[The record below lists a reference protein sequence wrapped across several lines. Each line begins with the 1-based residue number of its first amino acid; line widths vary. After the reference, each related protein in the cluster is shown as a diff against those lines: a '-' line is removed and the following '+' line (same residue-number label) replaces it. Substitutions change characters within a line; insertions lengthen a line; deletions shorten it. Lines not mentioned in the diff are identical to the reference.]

1 MLEAGGVL
9 VAIGEE
15 EGSRFPVLKIW
26 DLTREEK
33 RKKSDVP
40 GAGAAAGAPAGGG
53 PVLVR
58 NVRIQNGQR
67 PHPVSAMAIT
77 SNLSHLAIGLG
88 DGTVL
93 LYRHLLQSLTTS
105 PTALTSL
112 PKARI
117 IHESNEP
124 VTGLGFREPN
134 YSGSATTSAASRAPD
149 GDKAGAS
156 GSISLFIVTT
166 NRVLSVAVSGKGGET
181 RTIDEQGC
189 GLGCAVMDW
198 NRREMVVA
206 RDEAIYLYGPAG
218 RGACFAYEGTSC
230 TTECMV
236 IFAEQYRTQ
245 IVDIGIQA

>member
-15 EGSRFPVLKIW
+15 DGSRFPILKIW

-33 RKKSDVP
+33 RKKGDTP
-40 GAGAAAGAPAGGG
+40 AATATAGPSGG

-93 LYRHLLQSLTTS
+93 LYRHLLPSLTTS

-124 VTGLGFREPN
+124 ITGLGFREPN
-134 YSGSATTSAASRAPD
+134 YSGSASAAAASRAPD

-156 GSISLFIVTT
+156 GTISLFIVTT
-166 NRVLSVAVSGKGGET
+166 NRILSAAVSSKGGET
-181 RTIDEQGC
+181 RTIDEQGS

-198 NRREMVVA
+198 DRREMVVA

-218 RGACFAYEGTSC
+218 RGACFAYEGTSRRIRSS
-230 TTECMV
+230 V
-236 IFAEQYRTQ
+236 VLAEQYRTQ
-245 IVDIGIQA
+245 VVHISVQA